1 MPKNNLLSIKYLD
14 EIIRKNLYDDYLI
27 KSLNKIIAYE
37 TRKTRKE
44 LESLKG
50 ELRAYETKYN
60 MTSKDF
66 YNKFT
71 KGLLGDDADYF
82 EWSAIYKMYLRSL
95 ERLSILEGEYA

>member
-1 MPKNNLLSIKYLD
+1 MQKNNLLSIKYLD

-27 KSLNKIIAYE
+27 KSLKKIIAYE
-37 TRKTRKE
+37 RKTRKE

-60 MTSKDF
+60 MTSEDF

-71 KGLLGDDADYF
+71 NGLLGDDADYF

>member
-1 MPKNNLLSIKYLD
+1 MQKNNLLSIKYLD

-27 KSLNKIIAYE
+27 KSLKKIIAYE

-60 MTSKDF
+60 MTSEDF

-71 KGLLGDDADYF
+71 NGLLGDEADYF